1 MGEQP
6 SRAVCHHVE
15 VGFMKQISTSA
26 LVLLL
31 AAMVMPVNAQNREH
45 QQMTADVR
53 MLQEQTQQ
61 LAITL
66 AAINQALT
74 ESIKALNARLD
85 QANEATRK
93 GFADQKLTIDNI
105 VEGVQ
110 VIRERSSD
118 TNVRIGSLSE
128 ELEAMRLTVQALQAL
143 QQSAAAPPVP
153 ADPNAPVD
161 PGAPPS
167 PAPLPPAASL
177 PSTAGL
183 SPTRMFDTAR
193 ADYFAGQW
201 ASAINGF
208 EAFLRTFPRS
218 EQADDAQLNIGESY
232 YAQRQWPEAIAA
244 YNLVIQNYPGTNSV
258 PTAYYKRG
266 LAQEGA
272 GQLDAARA
280 SWETVAKSFP
290 DSDEGRLA
298 KQAVARVSKTP

>member
-1 MGEQP
+1 MTKSFP
-6 SRAVCHHVE
+6 
-15 VGFMKQISTSA
+15 FA

-31 AAMVMPVNAQNREH
+31 TWMAMPASAQNREH

-66 AAINQALT
+66 AALNQSLS

-93 GFADQKLTIDNI
+93 GFADQKLTIDNV

-110 VIRERSSD
+110 VIRERSND

-128 ELEAMRLTVQALQAL
+128 ELEAMRLTVQALQAM
-143 QQSAAAPPVP
+143 QQSALAPPP
-153 ADPNAPVD
+153 ISDPNAPVD
-161 PGAPPS
+161 PAAPP
-167 PAPLPPAASL
+167 PAPVVAAPPV

-183 SPTRMFDTAR
+183 SPTRMYETAR

-218 EQADDAQLNIGESY
+218 EQADDAQLNIAESY
-232 YAQRQWPEAIAA
+232 YSQNQFPEAIAA
-244 YNLVIQNYPGTNSV
+244 YNLVIQNYPGSNSV

-266 LAQEGA
+266 LAQQQA
-272 GQLDAARA
+272 GQTDAARA

-298 KQAVARVSKTP
+298 KQQLSRIGTKP

>member
-1 MGEQP
+1 
-6 SRAVCHHVE
+6 
-15 VGFMKQISTSA
+15 MKKNASLA
-26 LVLLL
+26 LGLLL
-31 AAMVMPVNAQNREH
+31 ASMVTAPASAQNREH

-66 AAINQALT
+66 AALNQVLAD
-74 ESIKALNARLD
+74 SIKALNARLD

-93 GFADQKLTIDNI
+93 GFADQKLTIDSI

-110 VIRERSSD
+110 VIRERSND

-128 ELEAMRLTVQALQAL
+128 ELEAMRQTVQALQAM
-143 QQSAAAPPVP
+143 QQSSLAPPPIV
-153 ADPNAPVD
+153 DPTAPVD
-161 PGAPPS
+161 PNTPP
-167 PAPLPPAASL
+167 PAPVAPAPVAP

-183 SPTRMFDTAR
+183 SPTRMYETAR

-232 YAQRQWPEAIAA
+232 YSQNRFPEAIAA

-266 LAQEGA
+266 LSQQQS
-272 GQLDAARA
+272 GQTDAARA
-280 SWETVAKSFP
+280 SWETVAKNYP
-290 DSDEGRLA
+290 ESDEGRLA
-298 KQAVARVSKTP
+298 KQQLSRIGTKP

>member
-1 MGEQP
+1 MTKNV
-6 SRAVCHHVE
+6 SL
-15 VGFMKQISTSA
+15 A
-26 LVLLL
+26 LGLLL
-31 AAMVMPVNAQNREH
+31 ASMVTAPASAQNREH

-53 MLQEQTQQ
+53 MLQEQSQQ

-66 AAINQALT
+66 AALNQALT
-74 ESIKALNARLD
+74 DSIKALNTRLD

-110 VIRERSSD
+110 VIRERSND

-143 QQSAAAPPVP
+143 QQSAVAPPAI
-153 ADPNAPVD
+153 ADPNAPID
-161 PGAPPS
+161 PNAPTAAPVPVAPP
-167 PAPLPPAASL
+167 PP

-183 SPTRMFDTAR
+183 SPTRMYDTAR
-193 ADYFAGQW
+193 ADYFSGQW

-232 YAQRQWPEAIAA
+232 YSQNQFPEAIAA

-266 LAQEGA
+266 LAQQQA
-272 GQLDAARA
+272 GQTDAARA
-280 SWETVAKSFP
+280 SWETVAKNFP

-298 KQAVARVSKTP
+298 RQQLSRIGTKP

>member
-1 MGEQP
+1 
-6 SRAVCHHVE
+6 
-15 VGFMKQISTSA
+15 MKRSIFPA
-26 LVLLL
+26 FVLLL
-31 AAMVMPVNAQNREH
+31 TSMMTMPASAQNREH

-66 AAINQALT
+66 AALNQALAD
-74 ESIKALNARLD
+74 SIKALNARLD
-85 QANEATRK
+85 QSNEATRK

-110 VIRERSSD
+110 VIRERSND

-128 ELEAMRLTVQALQAL
+128 ELEAMRQTVQALQAL
-143 QQSAAAPPVP
+143 QQSSLAPPP
-153 ADPNAPVD
+153 IADPTAPVD
-161 PGAPPS
+161 PTAPP
-167 PAPLPPAASL
+167 PAPVAPAPVAP

-183 SPTRMFDTAR
+183 SPTRMYETAR

-232 YAQRQWPEAIAA
+232 YSQNRLPEAIAA

-266 LAQEGA
+266 LSQQQA
-272 GQLDAARA
+272 GQFDAARA

-290 DSDEGRLA
+290 DSAEAQLARQNLARLGT
-298 KQAVARVSKTP
+298 KP

>member
-1 MGEQP
+1 
-6 SRAVCHHVE
+6 
-15 VGFMKQISTSA
+15 MKRSIFPA
-26 LVLLL
+26 FVLLL
-31 AAMVMPVNAQNREH
+31 TSMMTMPAGAQNREH

-66 AAINQALT
+66 AALNQALAD
-74 ESIKALNARLD
+74 SIKALNARLD

-110 VIRERSSD
+110 VIRERSND

-128 ELEAMRLTVQALQAL
+128 ELEAMRQTVQALQAM
-143 QQSAAAPPVP
+143 QQSSLAPPPIV
-153 ADPNAPVD
+153 DPTAPVD
-161 PGAPPS
+161 PNAAPPAPVA
-167 PAPLPPAASL
+167 PAPVAP

-183 SPTRMFDTAR
+183 SPTRMYETAR

-232 YAQRQWPEAIAA
+232 YSQNRFPEAIAA

-266 LAQEGA
+266 LSQQQA
-272 GQLDAARA
+272 GQTDAARA
-280 SWETVAKSFP
+280 SWETVAKNYP
-290 DSDEGRLA
+290 ESDEGRLA
-298 KQAVARVSKTP
+298 KQQLSRIGTKP